1 MIFIRKEEFLYLTT
15 FVIFQST
22 AIGPPGRCL
31 VVAQLIPQLA
41 KDLFE
46 NATQLCL
53 TTVRIDVLQ
62 MEMQRRRRKTVRF
75 PVQSQ
80 FVMPH
85 TTESAGARRTVFGV
99 MFGNLVEM
107 FMVMEQHKAPVQQD
121 NCAIVTGNAGML
133 VIIKKLKVI

>member
-1 MIFIRKEEFLYLTT
+1 MVVELTG
-15 FVIFQST
+15 
-22 AIGPPGRCL
+22 IGPPGRYL

-80 FVMPH
+80 FVIPH
-85 TTESAGARRTVFGV
+85 TMESAGAQRTVFGL

-107 FMVMEQHKAPVQQD
+107 FMVMEQHKDPVPQG
-121 NCAIVTGNAGML
+121 NCAIVMGNAGML
-133 VIIKKLKVI
+133 